1 LARKLIGRRS
11 GYGSQRI
18 HWNGMPPVRHCTAV
32 VSLLM
37 NRRVRHVF
45 AVGTATVLLA
55 TGCDAP
61 PPPTTPITV
70 YAASSLIG
78 SFTAIGKEF
87 EAQNPGY
94 SVEFIFAGSAD
105 LVGALTDGATADV
118 FASGDRADIT
128 ALAEAGTAPVPF
140 AANDLVIATAA
151 GNPRNITTLA
161 DLARPGLRV
170 AVCAERSACG
180 TALGAAEA
188 RDKVRLQPRSADDT
202 PGNILKAIASGQVDA
217 GVVLRTNALGA
228 GDNVSWFALPGAAVT
243 SWVTVIK
250 GTERA
255 HEAAQFVAALT
266 GEGGRKILAA
276 NGFVPPVS
284 RAAG

>member
-1 LARKLIGRRS
+1 MPSDACELACIVKSQIGVQNSALRAKKAGHPSWGPARS
-11 GYGSQRI
+11 TAHPAGRAARDHRSFSRTPRSL
-18 HWNGMPPVRHCTAV
+18 PP
-32 VSLLM
+32 S
-37 NRRVRHVF
+37 
-45 AVGTATVLLA
+45 
-55 TGCDAP
+55 
-61 PPPTTPITV
+61 TTPITV

-94 SVEFIFAGSAD
+94 SVEFIFAGSED
-105 LVGALTDGATADV
+105 LVGAITDGATPDV
-118 FASGDRADIT
+118 FVSGDRADIT

-151 GNPRNITTLA
+151 GNPRNITALA

-202 PGNILKAIASGQVDA
+202 PGNILKAVASGQVDA

-228 GDNVSWFALPGAAVT
+228 GDGVSWFALPGAAVT

-250 GTERA
+250 GTDRA
-255 HEAAQFVAALT
+255 HEAAQFVAVLT

-276 NGFVPPVS
+276 NGFVPPVT